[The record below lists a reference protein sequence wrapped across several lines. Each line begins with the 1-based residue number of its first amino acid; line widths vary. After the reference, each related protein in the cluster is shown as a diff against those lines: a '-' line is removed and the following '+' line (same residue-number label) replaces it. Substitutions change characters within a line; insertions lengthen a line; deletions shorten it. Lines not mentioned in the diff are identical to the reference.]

1 MLLTSIAMG
10 ENRKKE
16 RLKTALTVQL
26 EQGQGVVRDLSAS
39 GIYFVT
45 DVPLKV
51 GESLRFTLE
60 FQNTRTGPI
69 SANCVARIVRVEKQG
84 KLKGVAAS
92 INRIKLYGGERDPD

>member
-1 MLLTSIAMG
+1 MLLTPIAMS
-10 ENRKKE
+10 ENRKKD

-51 GESLRFTLE
+51 GEPLRFTLE
-60 FQNTRTGPI
+60 FQNARTGPI
-69 SANCVARIVRVEKQG
+69 SANCVARIVRVEKRG

-92 INRIKLYGGERDPD
+92 IDRIKLYGGERNPD